1 MSVTTPDIRAYIR
14 DTKQNILNRDAN
26 TDGQWAFAT
35 DTGAL
40 LVSVEGGWIEYK
52 PGDISGSS
60 QVTYDQ
66 TVVDVNSVPLLH
78 VDATDISSITQT
90 TGGEPSDGDNIHK
103 WQSQNKRGV
112 FNMEQPDPVYMPQYH
127 ANGMGSNK
135 PGVLFNNTFMAND
148 NEQARL
154 NQLTGDFTVLQVVK
168 FLPVLAND
176 DYYGLGYDIDS
187 DGPGDGD
194 QDGTGDGTNYFLPG
208 ARQGFD
214 LYGGHN
220 QGYFQS
226 DQIEASLYFYT
237 GSNIFYH
244 WYYYRGLSTN
254 SSNGMLLNNAF
265 TRQSSTY
272 LDKINMKW
280 GDVMILGHR
289 YSSGEVGKRSGRV
302 ETTVAGNTYR
312 NITTTSN
319 KTWTLNGFQIGNG
332 ATGNNSGYGQ
342 HYLGEMLVYNDCLD
356 TNTFNKLGELLS
368 QKWNTTWGT
377 IE

>member
-60 QVTYDQ
+60 QVTHDQ

-78 VDATDISSITQT
+78 VDATDIASITQT
-90 TGGEPSDGDNIHK
+90 TGGEPSDGDNIHR
-103 WQSQNKRGV
+103 WQSQNKRGL

-135 PGVLFNNTFMAND
+135 PGVLFNDTFMVND

-176 DYYGLGYDIDS
+176 DYYGLDYDIDS

-208 ARQGFD
+208 ARTTFD
-214 LYGGHN
+214 LYGGFN
-220 QGYFQS
+220 SGYVYS
-226 DQIEASLYFYT
+226 DQIEAGLRFYT
-237 GSNIFYH
+237 TSNTFQH
-244 WYYYRGLSTN
+244 WYYYRGMSMN
-254 SSNGMLLNNAF
+254 SVNSMYVNNAF

-289 YSSGEVGKRSGRV
+289 YSSGEVGTRNGQV

-312 NITTTSN
+312 NLTTTTN

-332 ATGNNSGYGQ
+332 SVASTDYGQ

-356 TNTFNKLGELLS
+356 TNTYNQLGELLS
-368 QKWNTTWGT
+368 QKWGTTWGT
-377 IE
+377 ID

>member
-135 PGVLFNNTFMAND
+135 PGVLFNNTFMVND
-148 NEQARL
+148 SEQARL

-220 QGYFQS
+220 QGYYQS

-289 YSSGEVGKRSGRV
+289 YSSGEVGKRAGRV

-312 NITTTSN
+312 SITTTNN

>member
-40 LVSVEGGWIEYK
+40 LVSVQGGWIEYK
-52 PGDISGSS
+52 PGDVSGSS
-60 QVTYDQ
+60 QVTHDQ

-127 ANGMGSNK
+127 ANGLGNNK
-135 PGVLFNNTFMAND
+135 PGVLFNNTYMVND
-148 NEQARL
+148 SEQARM

-176 DYYGLGYDIDS
+176 DLYGLGYDIDS

-194 QDGTGDGTNYFLPG
+194 QDGTGDGTNYVLPE
-208 ARQGFD
+208 ARTSFD
-214 LYGGHN
+214 LYGGYN
-220 QGYFQS
+220 FGSSYS
-226 DQIEASLYFYT
+226 DQIESGLYLYENANRFY
-237 GSNIFYH
+237 Y
-244 WYYYRGLSTN
+244 WYYYRGMSVNTGT
-254 SSNGMLLNNAF
+254 SMTRTDVF
-265 TRQSSTY
+265 ERQSSPY

-289 YSSGEVGKRSGRV
+289 YSSGEVGHRSGRV

-312 NITTTSN
+312 NIQTTNNT
-319 KTWTLNGFQIGNG
+319 TWTLNGFQIGNG
-332 ATGNNSGYGQ
+332 SVTTSYYGQ

-356 TNTFNKLGELLS
+356 TNTYNQLGELLS

>member
-40 LVSVEGGWIEYK
+40 LVTVEGGWIEYK
-52 PGDISGSS
+52 PGETTGSS
-60 QVTYDQ
+60 QITHDQ

-78 VDATDISSITQT
+78 VDASDIASITQT
-90 TGGEPSDGDNIHK
+90 TGGEPSDGDNIHR

-127 ANGMGSNK
+127 ANGMGNNK
-135 PGVLFNNTFMAND
+135 PGVLFDNTFMVND
-148 NEQARL
+148 NEQARM

-176 DYYGLGYDIDS
+176 DLYGLDYDIDE

-194 QDGTGDGTNYFLPG
+194 QDGTGDGTNYYLPG
-208 ARQGFD
+208 ARTSFD
-214 LYGGHN
+214 LYGGFN
-220 QGYFQS
+220 SGSSFS
-226 DQIEASLYFYT
+226 DQIESGLSFYMT
-237 GSNIFYH
+237 GNRFYH
-244 WYYYRGLSTN
+244 WYYYRGMSK
-254 SSNGMLLNNAF
+254 SNNNNMQVSDAF
-265 TRQSSTY
+265 ERQSSTY

-289 YSSGEVGKRSGRV
+289 YSSDVVNGVYGSV

-312 NITTTSN
+312 DVADTNN
-319 KTWTLNGFQIGNG
+319 RTWTLNGFQIGNG
-332 ATGNNSGYGQ
+332 SVSSSYYGQ
-342 HYLGEMLVYNDCLD
+342 HYVGEMLVYNDCLD
-356 TNTFNKLGELLS
+356 TNTYNKLGELLS
-368 QKWNTTWGT
+368 QKWDTTWGT
-377 IE
+377 IG

>member
-78 VDATDISSITQT
+78 VDATDIASITQT
-90 TGGEPSDGDNIHK
+90 TGGEPSDGDNIHR

-135 PGVLFNNTFMAND
+135 PGVLFNNTFMVND

-176 DYYGLGYDIDS
+176 DHYGLDYDIDS

-194 QDGTGDGTNYFLPG
+194 QDGTGDGTNYYLPG
-208 ARQGFD
+208 TRTSFD
-214 LYGGHN
+214 LYGGFN
-220 QGYFQS
+220 DTSAYS
-226 DQIEASLYFYT
+226 DQIESGLSFYT
-237 GSNIFYH
+237 SSNLFHY
-244 WYYYRGLSTN
+244 WYYYRGMSLNSTN
-254 SSNGMLLNNAF
+254 SMYVNNAF
-265 TRQSSTY
+265 VRQSSTY

-289 YSSGEVGKRSGRV
+289 YSSGEVDARFGRV

-312 NITTTSN
+312 NSVTTN
-319 KTWTLNGFQIGNG
+319 NRTWTLNGFQIGNG
-332 ATGNNSGYGQ
+332 SISSSNYGQ

-356 TNTFNKLGELLS
+356 TSTYNQLGELLS

>member
-135 PGVLFNNTFMAND
+135 PGVLFNNTFMVND
-148 NEQARL
+148 SEQARL

-220 QGYFQS
+220 QGYYQS

-244 WYYYRGLSTN
+244 WYYFRGLSTN

-289 YSSGEVGKRSGRV
+289 YSSGEVGKRAGRV

-312 NITTTSN
+312 SITTTNN

-332 ATGNNSGYGQ
+332 ATGNGSGYGQ